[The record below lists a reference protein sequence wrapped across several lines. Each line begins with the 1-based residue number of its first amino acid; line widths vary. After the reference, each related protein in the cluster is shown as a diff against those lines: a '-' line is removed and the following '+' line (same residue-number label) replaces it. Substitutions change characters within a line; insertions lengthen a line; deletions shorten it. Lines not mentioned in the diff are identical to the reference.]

1 MNLEFITPLLF
12 GIGICLINMNKKRLS
27 AILGLKGILA
37 IASLTSIAVALVF
50 YSASVTVTPTQQ
62 FTIGASSDSWSIY
75 VNEVDQ
81 LRYLPGADAEPTFS
95 DVDTDT
101 YAFKVVTDADKVCAV
116 EIVLDSAMDNGK
128 FSKFDITVD
137 AWDGDSWETATLYN
151 AAMGSTTVTDIDG
164 LTTTAGYVHQT
175 VSTTTYYMVTVT
187 YSYDLVDTNTDVTA
201 TFEYTP
207 LPADSF

>member
-1 MNLEFITPLLF
+1 
-12 GIGICLINMNKKRLS
+12 MNKKRLS

-62 FTIGASSDSWSIY
+62 FTIGSSSDSWSIY

-81 LRYLPGADAEPTFS
+81 LRYLPGADVEPTFS

-101 YAFKVVTDADKVCAV
+101 YAFKIVTDADKVCAV
-116 EIVLDSAMDNGK
+116 EIVLDSAVDNGK

-151 AAMGSTTVTDIDG
+151 AATGSTTVTDIDG
-164 LTTTAGYVHQT
+164 LTTTAGYIHQA
-175 VSTTTYYMVTVT
+175 VSTTAYYLVTVT

-201 TFEYTP
+201 TFNYTP
-207 LPADSF
+207 LPASAF